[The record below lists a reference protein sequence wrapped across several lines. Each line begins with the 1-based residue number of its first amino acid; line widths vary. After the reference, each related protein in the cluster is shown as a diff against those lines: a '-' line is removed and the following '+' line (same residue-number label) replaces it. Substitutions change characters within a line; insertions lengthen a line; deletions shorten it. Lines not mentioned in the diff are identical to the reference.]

1 VRTGRL
7 PRPAHGFLTIAVA
20 AVPVCLRGS
29 RPETAGNAREAAF
42 RFGACRRA
50 LGAALLVFAMLQTL
64 TPAGGAAQ
72 AAPASSDL
80 AKAQAFVADLR
91 MGVAV
96 ERTHWQ
102 ALRFRGAPIASGSA
116 YWSYLAG
123 LGITHV
129 HFEIPYGF
137 SGAARRLGPAE
148 VQQFMTVVYAALNG
162 GLKVILNLMDVF
174 DLGDAQSNAYAIN
187 NYLAAA
193 AGIVAAQGFDRS
205 RIAIGSAEEF
215 GGGTNAAWNP
225 IMRDWLTTL
234 RRALPGYV
242 LAAGAAN
249 WNYYG
254 GVSALNSYNGGTG
267 LLGDQRGGDPFRPLG
282 DRLVIYDFHTYDPL
296 YFPKAPNLWSV
307 AATAIA
313 AWQSGAGEHRPVY
326 AGEVG
331 TTAGKSAPFDPRD
344 LVPMAQG
351 MGQYAPCPWAITG
364 GGSTYNRI
372 NISGGDAALSPAME
386 AAFRAASQVIANAA
400 YFGYAAVR

>member
-1 VRTGRL
+1 LTTAEAAAGPTPIPL
-7 PRPAHGFLTIAVA
+7 PGSPPHA
-20 AVPVCLRGS
+20 AGKAGGALGACLRV
-29 RPETAGNAREAAF
+29 
-42 RFGACRRA
+42 
-50 LGAALLVFAMLQTL
+50 LGAALLVFAVLQML

-80 AKAQAFVADLR
+80 AKAQAFVADLK
-91 MGVAV
+91 MGIAV

-137 SGAARRLGPAE
+137 SGAARQLGPAD
-148 VQQFMTVVYAALNG
+148 VQQFMPVVNAALNG

-174 DLGDAQSNAYAIN
+174 DLGDAQNNAYAVS
-187 NYLAAA
+187 NYLTTA
-193 AGIVAAQGFDRS
+193 AGIVAAQGFDKS
-205 RIAIGSAEEF
+205 RIAIGTAEEF

-225 IMRDWLTTL
+225 IMRNWLATL
-234 RRALPGYV
+234 RRALPGYI
-242 LAAGAAN
+242 LASGAAN

-254 GVSALNSYNGGTG
+254 GVSALNGYNGGTG
-267 LLGDQRGGDPFRPLG
+267 LLGNQRGGDPFRPLG
-282 DRLVIYDFHTYDPL
+282 DLLVIYDFHTYDPI

-307 AATAIA
+307 AATAVA

-331 TTAGKSAPFDPRD
+331 TTAGKTAPFDPSD

-351 MGQYAPCPWAITG
+351 MGPYAPCPWAITG

-372 NISGGDAALSPAME
+372 NVSGGDAALSPAME
-386 AAFRAASQVIANAA
+386 AGFRAASQVIANAA
-400 YFGYAAVR
+400 YAGRGAMR